1 MGVSMIEGL
10 QKNNDV
16 IACAKHYV
24 AGSEPINGLNASPM
38 DVSERTLREI
48 FLKPFKKAVEA
59 GVYSIMTAHNELNG
73 ALCHMNKYIIEHIL
87 RNEYNFKGF
96 IVSDWMDIER
106 IHTLHKVAKSL
117 KEASFYSVE
126 AGMDMHM
133 HGPYFLDFIV
143 ELVKENKISEKR
155 VDESVK
161 KILLAKFKLGLFEK
175 SIHRY
180 F

>member
-1 MGVSMIEGL
+1 
-10 QKNNDV
+10 
-16 IACAKHYV
+16 
-24 AGSEPINGLNASPM
+24 
-38 DVSERTLREI
+38 
-48 FLKPFKKAVEA
+48 
-59 GVYSIMTAHNELNG
+59 
-73 ALCHMNKYIIEHIL
+73 
-87 RNEYNFKGF
+87 
-96 IVSDWMDIER
+96 MDIER

-161 KILLAKFKLGLFEK
+161 KILLAKFKLGLFENPFIDISK
-175 SIHRY
+175 KNENIFTKKHQKTS
-180 F
+180 